1 MSLSSRWIAPVPEET
16 AAVARAAFPKGNP
29 YMQMRDELGSL
40 YTDDLFADL
49 YPKDGQPGVQPWR
62 LALVTVMQF
71 AENLTDR
78 QAADAVRDRIAW
90 KYALSLALTDAGFDY
105 SVLCE
110 FRQRLLDHAAAQ
122 RLLDVMLHQFAAR
135 GWLKSRGKQRTDST
149 HILAAIR
156 RLNQLELVHETLR
169 HALNELAVEATAWLK
184 QRVNADWFEAY
195 SQRTSNYLLP
205 KKDAERKAWAE
216 QVGQDGLYLLR
227 AIYYQGHHPEL
238 AQLPAVELLRQ
249 VWIQHFYEDE
259 GRVCLR
265 EKQDQP
271 PAARLITSPYDPEAR
286 CSTKRDTTW
295 IGYKV
300 HLTETC
306 DVDTPSLITNVETRP
321 SPEPDHDVTG
331 IVHDHLVEKG
341 YVPAEHFVDQGYMS
355 VDHLVRAQAD
365 AGIDLMGAVPDDNS
379 WQARQGGHD
388 SRQFMIDWDHERAI
402 CPQGH
407 TSCSWSLAQTRS
419 ERPVVKIKFRHVDC
433 AVCPTLALCTDNR
446 EKRRTLTILAPQFHY
461 EVQQIARQR
470 QQTTTFKDACHV
482 RAGVEG
488 TMSQAAHVLGARR
501 SRYRG
506 MDKTHLQHLGV
517 AAAINLLRV
526 VNWLNE
532 LPRAKTPQSRF
543 ARLAA

>member
-1 MSLSSRWIAPVPEET
+1 MSLSSQWIAPVPEET
-16 AAVARAAFPKGNP
+16 AAVARDAFPKGNP

-40 YTDDLFADL
+40 YTDDMFVDL
-49 YPKDGQPGVQPWR
+49 YPKDGQPAVQPWR

-78 QAADAVRDRIAW
+78 QAAEAVRDRIAW
-90 KYALSLALTDAGFDY
+90 KYALSLHLSDAGFDY

-122 RLLDVMLHQFAAR
+122 RLLDVMLQQFAAR

-149 HILAAIR
+149 HVLAAIR

-169 HALNELAVEATAWLK
+169 YALNELAVEAPAWLK

-216 QVGQDGLYLLR
+216 RVGQDGLYLLR
-227 AIYYQGHHPEL
+227 KIYHQGHHPEL
-238 AQLPAVELLRQ
+238 AQLPAVDMLRQ

-259 GRVCLR
+259 DRVCLR
-265 EKQDQP
+265 EKHDQP
-271 PAARLITSPYDPEAR
+271 PAARLITSPYDLEAR

-419 ERPVVKIKFRHVDC
+419 QRPVVKIKFRHRDC
-433 AVCPTLALCTDNR
+433 APCPLLALCTDNH
-446 EKRRTLTILAPQFHY
+446 EQRRTLTLLAPQAHY
-461 EVQQIARQR
+461 EAQQNARQR
-470 QQTTTFKDACHV
+470 QQTPDFKTACHV

-488 TMSQAAHVLGARR
+488 TMSQAACVLGARR

-526 VNWLNE
+526 MDWLNE
-532 LPRAKTPQSRF
+532 VPRAKTPRSRF